1 MSDKLVIIDGNSIM
15 YRSFYALPLL
25 ANSEGE
31 FSNAIYGFAMQIIN
45 IINNIKP
52 KYMVV
57 AFDAGK
63 HTFRNDLFDGYK
75 ATRKPM
81 PDELRE
87 QIVPLKEMLKL
98 MNIVTVEKE
107 GIEGDDIIGIV
118 SKKFLDTETIIVTG
132 DRDSFQ
138 LVDDATSVY
147 FTKKGT
153 SDVKII
159 DVKTLKQEYGVTP
172 KQFIDLKALQGD
184 ASDNIPG
191 VAGVGP
197 KTATDLILKYSS
209 IENLYEH
216 IDEIPGKLKEKLEQN
231 KDMAFLSKELAT
243 ILTKGDIDLK
253 LEDCKFDFPFS
264 RAVYESF
271 KIFEFKSLLKN
282 TKIFD
287 LSKDEVQENEVN
299 VIEIKNANL
308 IKNIKNL
315 AKKRE
320 LISFFIENNLIE
332 MCFGDDVFR
341 INLYD
346 DLLSC
351 GIDSFKFFEDM
362 KEIFEDENILKI
374 SFDSKRDMYN
384 LKRYKVSLNNYF
396 DISIAKYL
404 VDGVPVDSVKDV
416 FFDENILGITLK
428 MYNFYK
434 DYSAKIENEKLHY
447 LYYMVENRLAKVLF
461 SMEQNGFKIDEK
473 VLDELKQK
481 YESELKELTNKIYE
495 LAGCEFNINSP
506 KQLADIL
513 FVKLG
518 LSHKKKMSTSA
529 ENLQEIENEH
539 EIVKFVLRYRKVS
552 KLLNT
557 YISGIYPHIDKN
569 HLVHTYFKQTFTT
582 TGRLSS
588 TEPNLQNIP
597 IRSEESREIRSMF
610 VASSED
616 SVLID
621 ADYSQI
627 ELRILAHLSKDPLF
641 VDSFNSGEDIH
652 TQTASSVYGV
662 SKELV
667 TKDMRRA
674 AKVVNFG
681 IIYGISEY
689 GLANDLHISAKEAK
703 EFINNYYAKH
713 KAVEDL
719 MNNLIQTAKDT
730 GKATTLFGRTRKM
743 FDINASNFMV
753 RSRAER
759 ASQNMPLQGTAAD
772 IIKIAMVN
780 IFDALEKGG
789 YKAKLIMQVHDELI
803 IDCPKSEEVA
813 VKEILVNEMKNAC
826 SLIVPLDVDVVA
838 SYRWSDGH

>member
-1 MSDKLVIIDGNSIM
+1 MADKLVIIDGNSIM

-25 ANSEGE
+25 ANSEGKY
-31 FSNAIYGFAMQIIN
+31 SNAIYGFAMQIIN
-45 IINNIKP
+45 IINNINP

-98 MNIVTVEKE
+98 MNITVVEKE
-107 GIEGDDIIGIV
+107 GIEGDDVIGIV

-138 LVDDATSVY
+138 LVDDVTSVY

-153 SDVKII
+153 SDVKIM
-159 DVKTLKQEYGVTP
+159 DVKSLKQEYGVTP

-184 ASDNIPG
+184 SSDNIPG

-197 KTATDLILKYSS
+197 KTATDLIVKYSS
-209 IENLYEH
+209 IENLYER
-216 IDEIPGKLKEKLEQN
+216 IDEISGKLKEKLEQN
-231 KDMAFLSKELAT
+231 KDMAFLSKELVT
-243 ILTKGDIDLK
+243 ILTKGDLDLK

-264 RAVYESF
+264 NSVYECF

-287 LSKDEVQENEVN
+287 LSKGEIQEKEVN
-299 VIEIKNANL
+299 LIEVKNANL
-308 IKNIKNL
+308 IKNFRNL

-320 LISFFIENNLIE
+320 FISFFIENDGME
-332 MCFGDDVFR
+332 VCFGDDVFHV
-341 INLYD
+341 NLYED
-346 DLLSC
+346 FFAGGVESY
-351 GIDSFKFFEDM
+351 IFFEEM
-362 KEIFEDENILKI
+362 KNVFEDENILKI

-384 LKRYKVSLNNYF
+384 LKKYGVNLNNYF

-404 VDGVPVDSVKDV
+404 VDGVPVDSVRDV
-416 FFDENILGITLK
+416 FFDEKTTGITLK
-428 MYNFYK
+428 MYEFYK
-434 DYSAKIENEKLHY
+434 DYSAKIENENLHY
-447 LYYMVENRLAKVLF
+447 LYYDVENKLSAVLF
-461 SMEQNGFKIDEK
+461 SMEQRGFKIDEE
-473 VLDELKQK
+473 VLDKLKVK
-481 YESELKELTNKIYE
+481 YETELKELTNEIYK
-495 LAGCEFNINSP
+495 LAGVEFNINSP
-506 KQLADIL
+506 KQLGEVL

-529 ENLQEIENEH
+529 ENLKEIENEH
-539 EIVKFVLRYRKVS
+539 EIVKFILRYRKVS

-610 VASSED
+610 IASSEE

-627 ELRILAHLSKDPLF
+627 ELRILAHMSKDSLF
-641 VDSFNSGEDIH
+641 VDAFNNGGDIH
-652 TQTASSVYGV
+652 AQTASSIYGV
-662 SKELV
+662 PVEMV
-667 TKDMRRA
+667 TKEMRRD

-681 IIYGISEY
+681 IIYGMSEY
-689 GLANDLHISAKEAK
+689 GLAEDLHIRPKEAK
-703 EFINNYYAKH
+703 EFIQNYYSKH
-713 KAVEDL
+713 RAVEEL
-719 MNNLIQTAKDT
+719 MNNLIQIARET
-730 GKATTLFGRTRKM
+730 GKAKTLFGRTRKM

-780 IFDALEKGG
+780 IFEALEKGG
-789 YKAKLIMQVHDELI
+789 FKAKLIMQVHDELI
-803 IDCPKSEEVA
+803 IDCPKSEEEK
-813 VKEILVNEMKNAC
+813 VKEILVREMKNAC
-826 SLIVPLDVDVVA
+826 SLIVPLEVDVV
-838 SYRWSDGH
+838 SSFRWSDGH

>member
-1 MSDKLVIIDGNSIM
+1 MADKLVIIDGNSIM

-25 ANSEGE
+25 ANSEGKY
-31 FSNAIYGFAMQIIN
+31 SNAIYGFAMQIIN
-45 IINNIKP
+45 IINNINP

-63 HTFRNDLFDGYK
+63 HTFRNDLYAGYK

-81 PDELRE
+81 PEELRE
-87 QIVPLKEMLKL
+87 QIVPLKEMLGL
-98 MNIVTVEKE
+98 MNITIVEKE
-107 GIEGDDIIGIV
+107 GIEGDDVIGIV

-138 LVDDATSVY
+138 LVDDVTSVY

-153 SDVKII
+153 SDVKIM
-159 DVKTLKQEYGVTP
+159 DAKTLKTEYGVTA

-191 VAGVGP
+191 VAGVGQ
-197 KTATDLILKYSS
+197 KTATDLIVKYSS

-216 IDEIPGKLKEKLEQN
+216 IDEISGKLKEKLESGRE
-231 KDMAFLSKELAT
+231 MAFLSKELAT

-264 RAVYESF
+264 NSVYECF

-282 TKIFD
+282 DKIFD
-287 LSKDEVQENEVN
+287 LSKGENKTIDVNLIEV
-299 VIEIKNANL
+299 KNANL
-308 IKNIKNL
+308 VKNIKNL
-315 AKKRE
+315 AKNRGFA
-320 LISFFIENNLIE
+320 SFFIENNGIE
-332 MCFGDDVFR
+332 LCFGDDVFYV
-341 INLYD
+341 NLYD
-346 DLLSC
+346 NLLSD
-351 GIDSFKFFEDM
+351 GIESFSFFEDM
-362 KEIFEDENILKI
+362 KEIFEDEAILKI

-384 LKRYKVSLNNYF
+384 LKKYKVNLNNYF

-404 VDGVPVDSVKDV
+404 VDGVPVDNVRDV
-416 FFDENILGITLK
+416 FFEDKSTGITLK
-428 MYNFYK
+428 MYDFFK
-434 DYSAKIENEKLHY
+434 EYSAKIENENLHY
-447 LYYMVENRLAKVLF
+447 LFYDVENRLAKVLF
-461 SMEQNGFKIDEK
+461 SMEEHGFKIDER
-473 VLDELKQK
+473 VLGNLKEK
-481 YESELKELTNKIYE
+481 YEQELEQLTQKIYD
-495 LAGCEFNINSP
+495 LAGVQFNINSP

-539 EIVKFVLRYRKVS
+539 EIVAFILRYRKVS

-569 HLVHTYFKQTFTT
+569 QLVHTYFKQTFTT

-610 VASSED
+610 VASDEN

-627 ELRILAHLSKDPLF
+627 ELRILAHMSKDPLF
-641 VDSFNSGEDIH
+641 VDAFQNGGDIH

-662 SKELV
+662 PIELV
-667 TKDMRRA
+667 TKEMRRA

-689 GLANDLHISAKEAK
+689 GLASDLHISAREAK
-703 EFINNYYAKH
+703 EFIRNYYSKH
-713 KAVEDL
+713 KAVEEL
-719 MNNLIQTAKDT
+719 MNKLIQTAKET
-730 GKATTLFGRTRKM
+730 GRATTLFGRTRKM

-780 IFDALEKGG
+780 IYDALKNGG
-789 YKAKLIMQVHDELI
+789 LKAKLIMQVHDELI
-803 IDCPKSEEVA
+803 IDCPKDEEFR
-813 VKEILVNEMKNAC
+813 VKEILINEMKSAC
-826 SLIVPLDVDVVA
+826 NLIVPLDVDVVS

>member
-25 ANSEGE
+25 ANSEGKY
-31 FSNAIYGFAMQIIN
+31 SNAIYGFAMQIIN
-45 IINNIKP
+45 IINNINP

-63 HTFRNDLFDGYK
+63 HTFRNNLFNGYK

-98 MNIVTVEKE
+98 MNITVVEKE
-107 GIEGDDIIGIV
+107 GIEGDDVIGIV

-138 LVDDATSVY
+138 LVDDVTSVY

-153 SDVKII
+153 SDVKIM
-159 DVKTLKQEYGVTP
+159 DVKSLKQEYGVTP

-184 ASDNIPG
+184 SSDNIPG

-216 IDEIPGKLKEKLEQN
+216 IDEISGKLKERLEQN

-264 RAVYESF
+264 NSVYECF

-287 LSKDEVQENEVN
+287 LSKGEVQEQEINLIEV
-299 VIEIKNANL
+299 KNANL

-315 AKKRE
+315 AKNRE
-320 LISFFIENNLIE
+320 FISFFIENNGIE
-332 MCFGDDVFR
+332 ICFGDDVFC

-346 DLLSC
+346 NLLSD
-351 GIDSFKFFEDM
+351 GIESFSFFDDM
-362 KEIFEDENILKI
+362 KVIFEDENILKI

-384 LKRYKVSLNNYF
+384 LKKYGVSLNHYF
-396 DISIAKYL
+396 DVSIAKYL

-416 FFDENILGITLK
+416 FFDEKTKGITLK
-428 MYNFYK
+428 MYEFFK
-434 DYSAKIENEKLHY
+434 DYSAKIETENLHY
-447 LYYMVENRLAKVLF
+447 LYYDVENKLSKVLF
-461 SMEQNGFKIDEK
+461 LMEQQGFKIDEEI
-473 VLDELKQK
+473 LDKLKIK
-481 YESELKELTNKIYE
+481 YETELKELTDKIYE
-495 LAGCEFNINSP
+495 MAEVEFNINSP
-506 KQLADIL
+506 KQLAEVL
-513 FVKLG
+513 YVRLG
-518 LSHKKKMSTSA
+518 LTHKKKMSTSA
-529 ENLQEIENEH
+529 ENLQEIESEH
-539 EIVKFVLRYRKVS
+539 EIVGLILRYRKVS

-616 SVLID
+616 LVLID

-641 VDSFNSGEDIH
+641 VDAFNNGDDIH
-652 TQTASSVYGV
+652 TQTASSIYGLP
-662 SKELV
+662 KGMI
-667 TKDMRRA
+667 TKDMRRL

-681 IIYGISEY
+681 IIYGMSEY
-689 GLANDLHISAKEAK
+689 GLAEDLHIRPKEAK
-703 EFINNYYAKH
+703 EFIQNYYSKH
-713 KAVEDL
+713 RAVEEL
-719 MNNLIQTAKDT
+719 MNNLIQSARDT

-780 IFDALEKGG
+780 IFEALEKGG
-789 YKAKLIMQVHDELI
+789 FKAKLIMQVHDELI
-803 IDCPKSEEVA
+803 IDCPKSEEEK
-813 VKEILVNEMKNAC
+813 VKEILVREMKNAC
-826 SLIVPLDVDVVA
+826 SLIVPLEVDVV
-838 SYRWSDGH
+838 SSFRWSDGH